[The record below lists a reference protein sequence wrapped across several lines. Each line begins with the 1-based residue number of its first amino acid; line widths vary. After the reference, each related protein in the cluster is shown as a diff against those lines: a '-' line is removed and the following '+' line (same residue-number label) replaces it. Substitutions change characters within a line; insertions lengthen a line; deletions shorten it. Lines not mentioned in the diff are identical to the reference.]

1 MRFIFRREKTIFSC
15 VYLWIYHLLSFET
28 DPTPKMWRRR
38 KADSKNKNL
47 SNILDSFFVEW
58 KVQWK
63 KWNENRKKAFFPSIK
78 KNKTTLLL
86 HTTSTLDV
94 RALFSNVFFQ
104 YYTIFSFSV
113 FFKRLFKWKKK
124 NPYFFFFGLFDF
136 CIRKLNAPFLFAV
149 VLCIHS
155 HWNPLNCCLD
165 GWFFCRHRYLF
176 C

>member
-15 VYLWIYHLLSFET
+15 VYLWIYHSLSFET

-113 FFKRLFKWKKK
+113 FFKRLFKWKEKK
-124 NPYFFFFGLFDF
+124 IRISFSSVRSIFVYANWMHHFCLLLFCVF
-136 CIRKLNAPFLFAV
+136 ILIETLYIAV
-149 VLCIHS
+149 WMV
-155 HWNPLNCCLD
+155 
-165 GWFFCRHRYLF
+165 FCRHRYLF